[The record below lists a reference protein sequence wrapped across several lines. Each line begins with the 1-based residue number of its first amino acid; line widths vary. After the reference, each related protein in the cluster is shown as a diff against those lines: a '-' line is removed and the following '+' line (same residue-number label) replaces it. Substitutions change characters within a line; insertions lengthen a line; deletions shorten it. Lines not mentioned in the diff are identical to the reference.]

1 LQLQLRVGITWA
13 GRNLSN
19 RSRDLSESVF
29 STQNTLAV
37 GEEIWLDDSRD
48 MAPFVGPGPL
58 LHPVRSPLIVC
69 RRQYTSVK
77 ERPDDHPP
85 GPPAGCGFFP
95 FHRLSFHGLFA
106 SDLRKHHRGGGGPGA
121 GSFTFWIGLA
131 TTIWG
136 AIYHRQALQN
146 RDFGKFIPPQREQR
160 AVLAK
165 TAVSILAYLALMPF
179 LGFLL
184 TSFLLLLYHLKW
196 IGGYRMRFALPFALA
211 ATALI
216 SYCFQVLLYISL
228 PRGLIGW

>member
-1 LQLQLRVGITWA
+1 MTIRLAHLLAA
-13 GRNLSN
+13 GFSLFIGCLFMVYS
-19 RSRDLSESVF
+19 LPIYES
-29 STQNTLAV
+29 TI
-37 GEEIWLDDSRD
+37 G
-48 MAPFVGPGPL
+48 
-58 LHPVRSPLIVC
+58 
-69 RRQYTSVK
+69 
-77 ERPDDHPP
+77 
-85 GPPAGCGFFP
+85 
-95 FHRLSFHGLFA
+95 
-106 SDLRKHHRGGGGPGA
+106 GGGGPGA
-121 GSFTFWIGLA
+121 GAFPFWIGLA
-131 TTIWG
+131 TTFWG
-136 AIYHRQALQN
+136 AIYLRQALQN
-146 RDFGKFIPPQREQR
+146 RDLGKFIPPQREQR